1 MIHTAFVAGM
11 SLPGAHVEES
21 WQSAEFYNNKV
32 GIQFVI
38 IQKLPLQWSEAKIVK
53 GLQYRERSTNQLQG
67 NCKE

>member
-32 GIQFVI
+32 GVQFVI
-38 IQKLPLQWSEAKIVK
+38 IQKLPLHGLKQNSK
-53 GLQYRERSTNQLQG
+53 GVAV
-67 NCKE
+67 